1 MPAVQRS
8 PQAANLDGA
17 VARPPFDPDV
27 RAALDAADDI
37 VVSLTPAEIPALRA
51 CAVVPTRDEYTLG
64 GRFDAEEHV
73 TRSAD
78 GAPVRL
84 VVLRPRP
91 RGDALPVIYHVH
103 GGGMVV
109 GTPYDVLPSLGEPA
123 LELGAAIVSVD
134 YRLAPENPYP
144 APLDDVYAGLVWVF
158 QHAQELGFD
167 RDRIILEGV
176 SAGGGLAAGA
186 ALMARDRRSPAVLG
200 QMLVYPMLD
209 HRNDSASAHQ
219 MAGAGT
225 WDRIANATGW
235 AAYLGGLAGD
245 DVPTYASPALADDL
259 GGLPPTFIEVGSAE
273 TFRDEDVDY
282 ARRIWAA
289 GGDAELHVWPGGAH
303 AFDALAPDAPLSR
316 DARRA
321 RLRWLQRLLSR

>member
-8 PQAANLDGA
+8 PHGTRVDDV

-27 RAALDAADDI
+27 LIALGAANDL
-37 VVSLTPAEIPALRA
+37 VVSLSPDEIPQLRA
-51 CAVVPTRDEYTLG
+51 RAVVPAPAEYTLG
-64 GRFDAEEHV
+64 GRLLVQEHV
-73 TRSAD
+73 ARSAD
-78 GAPVRL
+78 GTPLRL
-84 VVLRPRP
+84 VALRPRDRSDP
-91 RGDALPVIYHVH
+91 LPVIYHVH

-109 GTPYDVLPSLGEPA
+109 GTPFDVLPMLAEVA
-123 LELGAAIVSVD
+123 LDLGAAIVSVD
-134 YRLAPENPYP
+134 YRLAPEHAYP
-144 APLDDVYAGLVWVF
+144 APLDDVYAGLVWVSE
-158 QHAQELGFD
+158 HAEDLRLD
-167 RDRIILEGV
+167 PDRIILQGV

-186 ALMARDRRSPAVLG
+186 ALASRDRGGPALLG

-225 WDRIANATGW
+225 WDRTANATGW
-235 AAYLGGLAGD
+235 AAYLGELPGD
-245 DVPTYASPALADDL
+245 EVPAYASPAVADDL
-259 GGLPPTFIEVGSAE
+259 SGLPPTFIEVGSAE

-303 AFDALAPDAPLSR
+303 AFDALAPDAPLSH
-316 DARRA
+316 DARLA
-321 RLRWLQRLLSR
+321 RMRWLHRLLSR

>member
-8 PQAANLDGA
+8 PHGASVDGA

-27 RAALDAADDI
+27 RVALDTADDI
-37 VVSLTPAEIPALRA
+37 VVSLAPDEIPALRA
-51 CAVVPTRDEYTLG
+51 RAVIPTHAEYTLG
-64 GRFDAEEHV
+64 GRFEAEEHV

-84 VVLRPRP
+84 VLLRPRDGGGTP
-91 RGDALPVIYHVH
+91 PVIYHVH

-109 GTPYDVLPSLGEPA
+109 GTPYDELPSLGELA

-134 YRLAPENPYP
+134 YRLAPENTYP
-144 APLDDVYAGLVWVF
+144 APLDDVYAGLVWLF
-158 QHAQELGFD
+158 QHADELGLD
-167 RDRIILEGV
+167 RGRIILEGV

-186 ALMARDRRSPAVLG
+186 ALMARDRRGPSVLG

-225 WDRIANATGW
+225 WDRAANATGW
-235 AAYLGGLAGD
+235 AAYLGAVDGGE
-245 DVPTYASPALADDL
+245 VPVYASPALAADL
-259 GGLPPTFIEVGSAE
+259 SRLPPTFIEVGSAD

-282 ARRIWAA
+282 ARQIWAC

-303 AFDALAPDAPLSR
+303 AFDALVPDAGLSL

-321 RLRWLQRLLSR
+321 RVQWLRRLLAR

>member
-8 PQAANLDGA
+8 PHAANLDGD

-37 VVSLTPAEIPALRA
+37 VVSLAPAEIPALRA
-51 CAVVPTRDEYTLG
+51 RAVVPTRDEYTLG

-73 TRSAD
+73 ARSAD

-91 RGDALPVIYHVH
+91 GGDALPVIYHVH

-144 APLDDVYAGLVWVF
+144 APLDDVYAGLVWLF
-158 QHAQELGFD
+158 QHARELGFD

-186 ALMARDRRSPAVLG
+186 ALMARDRRGPALLG

-225 WDRIANATGW
+225 WDRAANATGW

-245 DVPTYASPALADDL
+245 DVPVYASPALADDL
-259 GGLPPTFIEVGSAE
+259 AGLPPTFIEVGSAE

-282 ARRIWAA
+282 ARRIWGA

-303 AFDALAPDAPLSR
+303 AFDALAPEAPLSR